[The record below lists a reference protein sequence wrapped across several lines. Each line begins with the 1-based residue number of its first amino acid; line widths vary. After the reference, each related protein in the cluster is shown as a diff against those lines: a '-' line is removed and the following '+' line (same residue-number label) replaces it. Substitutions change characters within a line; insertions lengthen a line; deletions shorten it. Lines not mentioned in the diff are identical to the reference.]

1 MNGIIL
7 TVDTLSLLT
16 NTKEQNSQLI
26 ADLQMRIEEIRMT
39 FNSQL
44 PLYIVLT
51 KLDLLRGFDS
61 MYQSLMRNNKY
72 WVFLSTLN
80 LKKIGRRV

>member
-1 MNGIIL
+1 M
-7 TVDTLSLLT
+7 
-16 NTKEQNSQLI
+16 I

-61 MYQSLMRNNKY
+61 MYQSLMRNNVTKY

-80 LKKIGRRV
+80 LKKRRRV